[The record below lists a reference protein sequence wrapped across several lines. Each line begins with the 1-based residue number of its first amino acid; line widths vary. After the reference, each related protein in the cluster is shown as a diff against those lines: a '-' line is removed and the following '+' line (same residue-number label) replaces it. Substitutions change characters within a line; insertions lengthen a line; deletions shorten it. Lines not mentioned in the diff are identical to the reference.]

1 MDKKAER
8 TKIHDSR
15 IWMIIGDICTGL
27 NNLSLY
33 KKYKDAWNISRTG
46 MTNLI
51 NEAYEMMKIGD
62 EEYLEN
68 LRQINIKR
76 LEDLYTDA
84 LATNDKASALKAMDL
99 INKTAGLYT
108 TKVELGGNT
117 RFQYTFANDDK
128 EYEEQNTEKNE

>member
-1 MDKKAER
+1 MDKKEER
-8 TKIHDSR
+8 TKIHDAR
-15 IWMIIGDICTGL
+15 IWMIIGDICAGL

-62 EEYLEN
+62 EEYMEE

-84 LATNDKASALKAMDL
+84 LAANDKASALKAMDL

-117 RFQYTFANDDK
+117 SFKYVFAD
-128 EYEEQNTEKNE
+128 EEDSDNQTEENNG

>member
-8 TKIHDSR
+8 NKVHDAR
-15 IWMIIGDICTGL
+15 IWMIIGDICAGL

-46 MTNLI
+46 MTVLI

-62 EEYLEN
+62 EEYMEE

-84 LATNDKASALKAMDL
+84 LASNDKASALKAMDL

-117 RFQYTFANDDK
+117 SFKYVFAD
-128 EYEEQNTEKNE
+128 EEDSDNQTEENNG

>member
-8 TKIHDSR
+8 TKIHDAR
-15 IWMIIGDICTGL
+15 IWMIIGDICAGL

-33 KKYKDAWNISRTG
+33 KKYKDAWNISRTS
-46 MTNLI
+46 MTDLI

-62 EEYLEN
+62 EEYMEE

-84 LATNDKASALKAMDL
+84 LASNDKASALKAMDL

-117 RFQYTFANDDK
+117 SFKYVFAD
-128 EYEEQNTEKNE
+128 EEDSDNQTEENNG

>member
-8 TKIHDSR
+8 SKVHDAR
-15 IWMIIGDICTGL
+15 LWVIIGDICAGL

-33 KKYKDAWNISRTG
+33 KKYKDDWKISRTA

-76 LEDLYTDA
+76 LEELYTDA
-84 LATNDKASALKAMDL
+84 LASNDKASALKAMDL

-117 RFQYTFANDDK
+117 RFQYAFANDD
-128 EYEEQNTEKNE
+128 EESEEQNTENNE

>member
-15 IWMIIGDICTGL
+15 LWMIIGDICTGL

-46 MTNLI
+46 MTVLI
-51 NEAYEMMKIGD
+51 NDAYEMMKIGD
-62 EEYLEN
+62 EEYMEE

-76 LEDLYTDA
+76 LEDLYTAA
-84 LATNDKASALKAMDL
+84 LASDDKASALKAM
-99 INKTAGLYT
+99 
-108 TKVELGGNT
+108 GN
-117 RFQYTFANDDK
+117 N
-128 EYEEQNTEKNE
+128 

>member
-8 TKIHDSR
+8 NKVHDAR
-15 IWMIIGDICTGL
+15 IWMIINDICAGL

-33 KKYKDAWNISRTG
+33 KKYKDDWNISRTA

-62 EEYLEN
+62 EKYMEE

-76 LEDLYTDA
+76 LEELYSDA
-84 LATNDKASALKAMDL
+84 LASNDKASALKAMDL

-117 RFQYTFANDDK
+117 TFRYVFAD
-128 EYEEQNTEKNE
+128 EEVSDNQTEENNG

>member
-8 TKIHDSR
+8 TKIHDAR
-15 IWMIIGDICTGL
+15 IWMIIGDICAGL

-84 LATNDKASALKAMDL
+84 LASNDKASALKAMDL

-117 RFQYTFANDDK
+117 SFKYVFAD
-128 EYEEQNTEKNE
+128 EEDSNNQTEENNG

>member
-8 TKIHDSR
+8 NKVHDAR
-15 IWMIIGDICTGL
+15 IWMIIGDICAGL

-46 MTNLI
+46 MTVLI

-62 EEYLEN
+62 EEYMEE

-84 LATNDKASALKAMDL
+84 LASNDKASALKAMDL

-117 RFQYTFANDDK
+117 RFSYIFADEDA
-128 EYEEQNTEKNE
+128 EESEEQNNE

>member
-8 TKIHDSR
+8 NKIHDAR
-15 IWMIIGDICTGL
+15 IWMIIGDICAGL

-62 EEYLEN
+62 EEYMEE

-84 LATNDKASALKAMDL
+84 LASNDKASALKAMDL

-117 RFQYTFANDDK
+117 SFKYVFADD
-128 EYEEQNTEKNE
+128 ETEEENK

>member
-8 TKIHDSR
+8 NKVHDAR
-15 IWMIIGDICTGL
+15 IWMIIGDICAGL

-33 KKYKDAWNISRTG
+33 KKYKDAWDISRTG
-46 MTNLI
+46 MTVLI

-62 EEYLEN
+62 EEYMEE

-84 LATNDKASALKAMDL
+84 LASNDKASALKAMDL

-117 RFQYTFANDDK
+117 SFKYVFAD
-128 EYEEQNTEKNE
+128 EEDSDNQTEENNG

>member
-8 TKIHDSR
+8 TKIHDAR
-15 IWMIIGDICTGL
+15 IWMIIGDICAGL

-33 KKYKDAWNISRTG
+33 KKYKDSWNISRTG

-84 LATNDKASALKAMDL
+84 LASNDKANALKAMDL

-117 RFQYTFANDDK
+117 SFKYVFAD
-128 EYEEQNTEKNE
+128 EEVSDNQTEENNG

>member
-8 TKIHDSR
+8 TKIHDAR
-15 IWMIIGDICTGL
+15 IWMIIGDICAGL

-33 KKYKDAWNISRTG
+33 KKYKDSWNISRTG

-62 EEYLEN
+62 EEYMEE

-84 LATNDKASALKAMDL
+84 LASNDKANALKAMDL

-117 RFQYTFANDDK
+117 SFKYVFAD
-128 EYEEQNTEKNE
+128 EEVSDNQTEENNG

>member
-1 MDKKAER
+1 MNKKAER
-8 TKIHDSR
+8 TKVHDAR
-15 IWMIIGDICTGL
+15 IWMIIVDICAGL

-33 KKYKDAWNISRTG
+33 KKYKDDWKISRTG
-46 MTNLI
+46 MTELV

-62 EEYLEN
+62 EEYMEE

-84 LATNDKASALKAMDL
+84 LAAGDKASALKAMDL

-108 TKVELGGNT
+108 TKVELGGKT
-117 RFQYTFANDDK
+117 SFTYVFAKDDDD
-128 EYEEQNTEKNE
+128 EPEE

>member
-8 TKIHDSR
+8 SKVHDAR
-15 IWMIIGDICTGL
+15 IWVIIGDICAGL

-33 KKYKDAWNISRTG
+33 KKYKDDWKISRTA

-62 EEYLEN
+62 EEYMEE

-76 LEDLYTDA
+76 LEELYTDA
-84 LATNDKASALKAMDL
+84 LASNDKASALKAMDL

-117 RFQYTFANDDK
+117 TFKYTFANDD
-128 EYEEQNTEKNE
+128 EESEEQNTENNE

>member
-8 TKIHDSR
+8 NKVREFRLWI
-15 IWMIIGDICTGL
+15 IIGDICAGL

-33 KKYKDAWNISRTG
+33 KKYKDDWKISRTG

-62 EEYLEN
+62 EEYMEE

-84 LATNDKASALKAMDL
+84 LASDDKASALKAMDL

-117 RFQYTFANDDK
+117 VFQYTFAD
-128 EYEEQNTEKNE
+128 EEASDSQTEENNG

>member
-8 TKIHDSR
+8 TKIHDAR
-15 IWMIIGDICTGL
+15 IWMIIGDICAGL

-33 KKYKDAWNISRTG
+33 KKYKDDWKISRTG

-84 LATNDKASALKAMDL
+84 LASNDKANALKAMDL

-117 RFQYTFANDDK
+117 SFKYVFAD
-128 EYEEQNTEKNE
+128 EEVSDNQTEENNG

>member
-8 TKIHDSR
+8 NKVRDAR
-15 IWMIIGDICTGL
+15 IWMIIGDICAGL

-84 LATNDKASALKAMDL
+84 LASGDKASALKAMDL

-117 RFQYTFANDDK
+117 SFKYVFAD
-128 EYEEQNTEKNE
+128 EEDSDNQTEESNG

>member
-1 MDKKAER
+1 MNKKAER
-8 TKIHDSR
+8 TKVHDAR
-15 IWMIIGDICTGL
+15 LWMIIGDICAGL

-33 KKYKDAWNISRTG
+33 KKYKDDWKISRTG

-62 EEYLEN
+62 EEYMEE

-84 LATNDKASALKAMDL
+84 LASNDKASALKAMDL
-99 INKTAGLYT
+99 INKTSGLYT

-117 RFQYTFANDDK
+117 KFRYVFAD
-128 EYEEQNTEKNE
+128 EEVSDNQTEENNE

>member
-1 MDKKAER
+1 MNKKEER
-8 TKIHDSR
+8 TKIHDAR
-15 IWMIIGDICTGL
+15 IWMIIGDICAGL

-33 KKYKDAWNISRTG
+33 KKYKDDWKISRTA

-62 EEYLEN
+62 EKYMEE

-84 LATNDKASALKAMDL
+84 LASNDKASALKAMDL

-117 RFQYTFANDDK
+117 RFSYVFAD
-128 EYEEQNTEKNE
+128 EEVSDNQTEENNG

>member
-8 TKIHDSR
+8 TKVHDAR
-15 IWMIIGDICTGL
+15 IWMIIGDICAGL

-33 KKYKDAWNISRTG
+33 KKYKDAWNISRTS
-46 MTNLI
+46 MTVLI

-84 LATNDKASALKAMDL
+84 LASNDKASALKAMDL

-117 RFQYTFANDDK
+117 AFRYVFAD
-128 EYEEQNTEKNE
+128 EEVSDNQTEENNG

>member
-8 TKIHDSR
+8 TKIHDAR
-15 IWMIIGDICTGL
+15 IWMIIGDICAGL

-33 KKYKDAWNISRTG
+33 KKHKDAWNISRTG

-62 EEYLEN
+62 EEYMEE

-76 LEDLYTDA
+76 LEDLYSNA
-84 LATNDKASALKAMDL
+84 LASDDKASALKAMDL
-99 INKTAGLYT
+99 INRTAGLYT

-117 RFQYTFANDDK
+117 VFSYVFAD
-128 EYEEQNTEKNE
+128 EEASDSQTEENNG

>member
-8 TKIHDSR
+8 NKIHDAR
-15 IWMIIGDICTGL
+15 IWMIIGDICAGL

-46 MTNLI
+46 MTVLI

-84 LATNDKASALKAMDL
+84 LASNDKASALKAMDL

-117 RFQYTFANDDK
+117 SFKYVFADD
-128 EYEEQNTEKNE
+128 ETEEENK

>member
-8 TKIHDSR
+8 SKIHDAR
-15 IWMIIGDICTGL
+15 IWMIIGDICAGL

-62 EEYLEN
+62 EEYMEE

-84 LATNDKASALKAMDL
+84 LASNDKASALKAMDL

-117 RFQYTFANDDK
+117 VFRYVFGNEDVSDNQT
-128 EYEEQNTEKNE
+128 EENNE

>member
-15 IWMIIGDICTGL
+15 IWMIIGDICAGS

-33 KKYKDAWNISRTG
+33 KKYKDSWNISRTT
-46 MTNLI
+46 MTDLI

-84 LATNDKASALKAMDL
+84 LANNDKNSALKAMDL

-117 RFQYTFANDDK
+117 SFKYVFAD
-128 EYEEQNTEKNE
+128 EEDTEENKQ

>member
-8 TKIHDSR
+8 NKIHDAR
-15 IWMIIGDICTGL
+15 IWMIIGDICAGL

-62 EEYLEN
+62 EEYMEE

-84 LATNDKASALKAMDL
+84 LASNDKASALKAMDL

-117 RFQYTFANDDK
+117 SFKYVFADEEDNDNQT
-128 EYEEQNTEKNE
+128 EENNG

>member
-8 TKIHDSR
+8 TKIHDAR
-15 IWMIIGDICTGL
+15 IWMIIGDICAGL

-33 KKYKDAWNISRTG
+33 KKYKDSWNISRTG
-46 MTNLI
+46 MNNLI
-51 NEAYEMMKIGD
+51 TEAYEMMKIGD
-62 EEYLEN
+62 EEYMEE

-84 LATNDKASALKAMDL
+84 LASNDKANALKAMDL

-117 RFQYTFANDDK
+117 SFKYVFAD
-128 EYEEQNTEKNE
+128 EEVSDNQTEENNE

>member
-8 TKIHDSR
+8 SKIHDAR
-15 IWMIIGDICTGL
+15 IWMIIGDICAGL

-62 EEYLEN
+62 EEYMEE

-84 LATNDKASALKAMDL
+84 LASNDKASALKAMDL

-117 RFQYTFANDDK
+117 VFRYVFDNEDVSDNQT
-128 EYEEQNTEKNE
+128 EENNE

>member
-8 TKIHDSR
+8 NKVHDAR
-15 IWMIIGDICTGL
+15 IWMIIGDICAGL

-46 MTNLI
+46 MTVLI

-76 LEDLYTDA
+76 LEELYTDA
-84 LATNDKASALKAMDL
+84 LASNDKASALKAMDL

-117 RFQYTFANDDK
+117 SFKYVFAD
-128 EYEEQNTEKNE
+128 EEDSDNQTEENNG

>member
-8 TKIHDSR
+8 TKIHDAR
-15 IWMIIGDICTGL
+15 IWMIIGDICAGL

-33 KKYKDAWNISRTG
+33 KKYKDDWKISRTG

-84 LATNDKASALKAMDL
+84 LASNDKASALKAMDL

-117 RFQYTFANDDK
+117 SFKYVFAD
-128 EYEEQNTEKNE
+128 EEVSDNQTEENNG

>member
-8 TKIHDSR
+8 TKVHDAR
-15 IWMIIGDICTGL
+15 IWMIIGDICAGL

-84 LATNDKASALKAMDL
+84 LASNDKASALKAMDL

-117 RFQYTFANDDK
+117 TFQYTFANDD
-128 EYEEQNTEKNE
+128 EESEEQPNQ

>member
-8 TKIHDSR
+8 NKIHDSR
-15 IWMIIGDICTGL
+15 IWMIIGDICAGS

-46 MTNLI
+46 MTVLI

-62 EEYLEN
+62 EEYMEE

-76 LEDLYTDA
+76 LEDLYTSA
-84 LATNDKASALKAMDL
+84 LASDDKASALKAMDL

-117 RFQYTFANDDK
+117 SFKYVFADEDVSDNQT
-128 EYEEQNTEKNE
+128 EENNG

>member
-8 TKIHDSR
+8 NKIHDAR
-15 IWMIIGDICTGL
+15 IWMIIGDICVGL

-84 LATNDKASALKAMDL
+84 LASNDKASALKAMDL

-117 RFQYTFANDDK
+117 SFKYVFADEADSDNQT
-128 EYEEQNTEKNE
+128 EENNG

>member
-8 TKIHDSR
+8 NKVHDAR
-15 IWMIIGDICTGL
+15 IWMIINDICAGL

-33 KKYKDAWNISRTG
+33 KKYKDDWNISRTA

-51 NEAYEMMKIGD
+51 NEAYELMKIGD

-76 LEDLYTDA
+76 LEELYTDA
-84 LATNDKASALKAMDL
+84 LASNDKASALKAMDL

-117 RFQYTFANDDK
+117 TFKYVFAD
-128 EYEEQNTEKNE
+128 EEVSDNQTEENYG

>member
-8 TKIHDSR
+8 NKVHDAR
-15 IWMIIGDICTGL
+15 IWMIIGDICAGL

-46 MTNLI
+46 MTVLI

-62 EEYLEN
+62 EEYMEE

-84 LATNDKASALKAMDL
+84 LASDDKASALKAMDL

-117 RFQYTFANDDK
+117 VFSYVFAD
-128 EYEEQNTEKNE
+128 EEDSDNQTDENNG

>member
-1 MDKKAER
+1 MNKKAER

-15 IWMIIGDICTGL
+15 IWMIIGDICAGL

-84 LATNDKASALKAMDL
+84 LASNDKASALKAMDL

-117 RFQYTFANDDK
+117 SFKYIFAD
-128 EYEEQNTEKNE
+128 EEDSNNQTEENNE

>member
-8 TKIHDSR
+8 NKIHDAR
-15 IWMIIGDICTGL
+15 IWMIIGDICAGL

-33 KKYKDAWNISRTG
+33 KKYKDAWNISRTS
-46 MTNLI
+46 MTDLI

-62 EEYLEN
+62 EEYMEE

-84 LATNDKASALKAMDL
+84 LASNDKASALKAMDL

-117 RFQYTFANDDK
+117 AFRYVFADDNK
-128 EYEEQNTEKNE
+128 ESEEQNNE